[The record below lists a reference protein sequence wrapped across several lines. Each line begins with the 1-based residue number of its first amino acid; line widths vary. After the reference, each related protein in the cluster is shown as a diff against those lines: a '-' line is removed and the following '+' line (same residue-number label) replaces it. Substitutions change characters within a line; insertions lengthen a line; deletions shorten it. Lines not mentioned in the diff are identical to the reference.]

1 MKQDRE
7 LARLDSIN
15 EMLRGAPV
23 LDEDALFNLSDMMP
37 DVLEAAFSTGFEKTD
52 AVETISSFWSCCSA
66 LEFGNDMKASV
77 SVLHK
82 TFTLVNVTSKAYQNF
97 QDAVLQRKSIKAFS
111 NSTHDF
117 VEAMTKSYQQFRSE
131 QKIPLDKIN
140 SLYHQCGQKYEKWTA
155 DKRSEVS
162 VVVKKDVMGPQL
174 KNLLKEQK
182 LLIQICRGGEDGQAW
197 FKDLNKKPWLP
208 TFKKTLKVWDKKQLQ
223 ALMAKVKNLLDSV
236 EADVDFYAKGLHQ
249 TRENFICPANEVV
262 VKESDDTHFKCKVT
276 QCEVLCCLALE
287 AGGAKA
293 ESRIMKNMAGH
304 EVLENK
310 LAVAVVKNNS
320 WKDLMHPFV
329 VSDIVKHIDE
339 VRARAQGDLGTRA
352 TLKQLNDWLEVQ
364 DLKK

>member
-23 LDEDALFNLSDMMP
+23 LDEDALFNLSDMMQ

-117 VEAMTKSYQQFRSE
+117 VEAMAKSYQQFRSE

-155 DKRSEVS
+155 DEV
-162 VVVKKDVMGPQL
+162 K
-174 KNLLKEQK
+174 
-182 LLIQICRGGEDGQAW
+182 
-197 FKDLNKKPWLP
+197 
-208 TFKKTLKVWDKKQLQ
+208 
-223 ALMAKVKNLLDSV
+223 
-236 EADVDFYAKGLHQ
+236 
-249 TRENFICPANEVV
+249 
-262 VKESDDTHFKCKVT
+262 
-276 QCEVLCCLALE
+276 
-287 AGGAKA
+287 
-293 ESRIMKNMAGH
+293 
-304 EVLENK
+304 
-310 LAVAVVKNNS
+310 
-320 WKDLMHPFV
+320 
-329 VSDIVKHIDE
+329 
-339 VRARAQGDLGTRA
+339 
-352 TLKQLNDWLEVQ
+352 
-364 DLKK
+364 